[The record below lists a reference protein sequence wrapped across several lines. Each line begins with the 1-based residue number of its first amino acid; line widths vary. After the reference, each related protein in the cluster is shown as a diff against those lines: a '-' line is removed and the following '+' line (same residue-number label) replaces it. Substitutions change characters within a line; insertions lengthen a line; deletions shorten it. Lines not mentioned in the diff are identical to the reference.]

1 MKQTL
6 VLFLFVL
13 TSLCTRAQNCVSNP
27 GFESYNN
34 CPNNLPLPGG
44 GYPGNIVY
52 SPAFDSFPTV
62 QSWVSPLKYGVSEY
76 FNLCDTLPGDRGIP
90 ENQFGYQLAHSGNG
104 YAGMYMYSFYPTNL
118 EYDTYVETKLAQP
131 LLAGHRYA
139 ASFYISPTSSKYFHA
154 YIVAVDR
161 IGLCITDTF
170 LHYGIDITNNY
181 LQVPATIESPP
192 GVYFTDT
199 SAWYKVSGI
208 YDAHGGEQW
217 VTIGHFRDAHPQ
229 QDTLLY
235 TVTSGF
241 TLYDSIRYCF
251 MFVDDVCIW
260 DITANTTDTNICT
273 AAYPIELTGPEV
285 PGNDLWSTG
294 DTTAGI
300 SALHPGVYW
309 RQVTNDCMYHT
320 DTFRVATVPITNMPA
335 DTTICKGIQL
345 TLNMPQEGVNYLWNT
360 GDTSC
365 CIAVTATGV
374 YSVTASSTCGIA
386 TDTSHV
392 TVEQFCSHCMLAP
405 TAFTPNN
412 DGTNDL
418 FKVIALCPILQYHI
432 RIFNRWGQQVFSS
445 ADNNEGWNGMYNG
458 VLQDVGQYYYLIQYT
473 ANNGAED
480 KSELMKGS
488 FTLIR

>member
-1 MKQTL
+1 MRATL
-6 VLFLFVL
+6 FSSLFTLFGIVA
-13 TSLCTRAQNCVSNP
+13 SAQNYVPNP
-27 GFESYNN
+27 SFESYNN

-44 GYPGNIVY
+44 GYPVNIVY
-52 SPAFDSFPTV
+52 SPGHDSFPTV
-62 QSWVSPLKYGVSEY
+62 QDWVSPLQYVPSPY
-76 FNLCDTLPGDRGIP
+76 FNACDANIGDRGVP
-90 ENQFGYQLAHSGNG
+90 ENEFGYQYAHFGTG
-104 YAGMYMYSFYPTNL
+104 YAGVYMFSYNTTNR
-118 EYDTYVETKLAQP
+118 EYDAYIEAKLLQP
-131 LLAGHRYA
+131 LLAGHQYA
-139 ASFYISPTSSKYFHA
+139 VSFFISPTSSKYFTGK
-154 YIVAVDR
+154 VVSVDK
-161 IGLCITDTF
+161 IGAFITDTF
-170 LHYGIDITNNY
+170 VHDSTGISNDY
-181 LQVPATIESPP
+181 LIRHATIESPV
-192 GVYFTDT
+192 GQYFTDT
-199 SAWYKVSGI
+199 SAWAKVSGL
-208 YDAHGGEQW
+208 YTAHGGENW
-217 VTIGHFRDAHPQ
+217 ITIGHFRDSLPQ
-229 QDTLLY
+229 HDTLLY
-235 TVTSGF
+235 QCTTGVTIG
-241 TLYDSIRYCF
+241 DSFRYCF
-251 MFVDDVCIW
+251 MYIDDVCIW
-260 DITANTTDTNICT
+260 DVTTHTSDTGICT
-273 AAYPIELTGPEV
+273 TTYPITLMGQDV
-285 PGNDLWSTG
+285 QGNCLWSTG
-294 DTTAGI
+294 DTTATI
-300 SALHPGVYW
+300 SAQHPGIYW

-345 TLNMPQEGVNYLWNT
+345 TLNTPQEGVNYLWNT

-392 TVEQFCSHCMLAP
+392 TVEQFCSRCMLAP